1 MTTNQA
7 KVMEDLALYAT
18 LNQDCALASRDKR
31 EGFESSCT
39 DECDKCDVYTHMAKL
54 EQEILAFV
62 N

>member
-1 MTTNQA
+1 MTKNQTKA
-7 KVMEDLALYAT
+7 MEAMALYAT

-39 DECDKCDVYTHMAKL
+39 NECDKCDIYIHMARL